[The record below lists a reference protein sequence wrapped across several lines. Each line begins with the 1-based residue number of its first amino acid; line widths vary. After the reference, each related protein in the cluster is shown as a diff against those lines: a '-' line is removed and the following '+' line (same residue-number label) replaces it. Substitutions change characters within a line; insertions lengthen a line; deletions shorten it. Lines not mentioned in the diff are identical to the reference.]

1 MEATKQ
7 TNKTQTEL
15 LVLKTMMF
23 QMKSSPD
30 NITNRLDTME
40 KKITQLEDR
49 HGNYPEWENKALFF
63 VFLFF

>member
-40 KKITQLEDR
+40 KKITQLEDS
-49 HGNYPEWENKALFF
+49 HGNYPE
-63 VFLFF
+63 